1 MQKRLTE
8 ISLPIT
14 EEEYRNDGC
23 VHYSTLAKFAR
34 TGFHSVAKL
43 SERVESPSLTNGSAV
58 DSLITG
64 GEEEFNARF
73 AVVDIP
79 ALSPNMARIING
91 LYDNYGQQYLSLEL
105 IPSEILVKYW
115 DMYDG
120 RNWKAETKVKN
131 IITDGSNYYKLKFIS
146 EGKTIITTEDYEL
159 IKAQVKALKE
169 SPSTRW
175 YFEDDN
181 PFDGIERYYQL
192 KFRTTKN
199 NITYSCMMDLAI
211 VDHPNKIIYPIDLK
225 TSSHYEDE
233 FYKSFID
240 WSYDIQARS
249 YWRNL
254 RDNMDKD
261 SYFKDFELADY
272 RFIVVNKFTLT
283 PLVWI
288 YPNTKKY
295 GTLTYGLN
303 SNIIC
308 RDPYDLAEELKF
320 YMDNEPKVQ
329 RGVVTEGENN
339 LEEWLNKM

>member
-1 MQKRLTE
+1 MLKKLTE

-23 VHYSTLAKFAR
+23 MHYSTLAKFAR

-43 SERVESPSLTNGSAV
+43 SERIESPSLTNGSAV

-64 GEEEFNARF
+64 GEKEFNDRF
-73 AVVDIP
+73 VVVDIP
-79 ALSPNMARIING
+79 ALSPNMIKIING
-91 LYDNYGQQYLSLEL
+91 LYDNYSTQYLSLEL
-105 IPSEILVKYW
+105 FPKEILVKYW

-131 IITDGSNYYKLKFIS
+131 IITEGSNYYKLKFIS
-146 EGKTIITTEDYEL
+146 EGKVIITTEDYEL

-169 SPSTRW
+169 SPSTSW

-181 PFDGIERYYQL
+181 PFDEIERYYQL
-192 KFRTTKN
+192 KFRTTRN
-199 NITYSCMMDLAI
+199 GINYSCMMDETI
-211 VDHPNKIIYPIDLK
+211 VDYDKKIIYPIDLK

-254 RDNMDKD
+254 RDNMDRD
-261 SYFKDFELADY
+261 PYFKDFELDDY

-295 GTLTYGLN
+295 GTLVYGAN
-303 SNIIC
+303 QNIIC
-308 RDPYDLAEELKF
+308 RDPYDLAEELQGYLK
-320 YMDNEPKVQ
+320 DTPKVQ
-329 RGVVTEGENN
+329 NGIVIEGDNN
-339 LEEWLNKM
+339 LEQWLNKI